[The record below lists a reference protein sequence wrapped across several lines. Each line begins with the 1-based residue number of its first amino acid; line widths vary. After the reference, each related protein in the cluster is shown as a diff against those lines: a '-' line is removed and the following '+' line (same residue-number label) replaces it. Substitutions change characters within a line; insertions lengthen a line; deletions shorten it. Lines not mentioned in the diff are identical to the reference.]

1 MEQLQQLKTFENIS
15 LVSLAQVQ
23 DEKELEEWRVA
34 VLGKKSLLTSVMKSL
49 AELTPEQKKTV
60 GEAANNTK
68 DVLNEA
74 FSQAAVNFTATTAE
88 NTGLLDITLPGRT
101 PDLGRKHIISAIIDE
116 CCDIFC
122 DMGFTIAEGNEV
134 ETPYY
139 NFDALNMPPNH
150 SARDTMDTFWL
161 EDKDKNGRTRLLRTH
176 TSPMQVRFMEK
187 NQPPIRIIVPGKV
200 YRYEATDATHL
211 SMFHQIEGLAVGENI
226 TMADLKGVLIT
237 FLKRLFGEDRK
248 TRFRVDYFPFVE
260 PGAEIAIDC
269 AACGGQGCSI
279 CKGTGWVEVLG
290 AGMVHPQVLTNGG
303 VDNKKYSGFA
313 FGVGIERIA
322 MLRYG
327 IEDIR
332 NFYNNDLR
340 FLGQF

>member
-1 MEQLQQLKTFENIS
+1 MEQIQQLKTFESTSLAS
-15 LVSLAQVQ
+15 LVKVQ
-23 DEKELEEWRVA
+23 NERELEEWRVVA
-34 VLGKKSLLTSVMKSL
+34 LGKKSLLTSVMKSL
-49 AELTPEQKKTV
+49 ADLTPDQKKEV

-68 DVLNEA
+68 NVLNEA
-74 FSQAAVNFTATTAE
+74 FSRASANFTVTAVL
-88 NTGLLDITLPGRT
+88 NSDSLDITLPGRT
-101 PDLGRKHIISAIIDE
+101 PSLGKKHIISNIIEE
-116 CCDIFC
+116 CCEIFR

-139 NFDALNMPPNH
+139 NFDALNIAPDHP
-150 SARDTMDTFWL
+150 ARDTMDTFWL

-226 TMADLKGVLIT
+226 TMADLKGVLIN

-269 AACGGQGCSI
+269 SACRGKGCSI

-303 VDNKKYSGFA
+303 IDNKKFSGFA